1 MSTPLPPGTGA
12 LPPPP
17 QRRPLFLGIA
27 AVSGLGLLTI
37 AGFTWLTFSSE
48 RIEPGPAAPG
58 PGDHAPMAVCANSE
72 GTVLRADVNG
82 DGHLDEVRDPAREGV
97 ITVEGGGDSWEADLD
112 DALARLGYAGSED
125 PKREA
130 RGTLGD
136 FDGDGYVDLALFF
149 ATPHL
154 GDDPVED
161 MPVHEVHFG
170 PLAQDLTS
178 ERVGPLR
185 IDFKGFVYGARAA
198 DPDGDGRA
206 ELQVFQTEGDG
217 AVDHHVGHYRDD
229 GVTVDGESVDSH
241 DRSSW
246 QGTERGWGDFEVCSD
261 E

>member
-1 MSTPLPPGTGA
+1 MAG
-12 LPPPP
+12 
-17 QRRPLFLGIA
+17 F
-27 AVSGLGLLTI
+27 GLLII
-37 AGFTWLTFSSE
+37 AGFTWLTSSSE

-58 PGDHAPMAVCANSE
+58 PGDHGPLPVCANSE
-72 GTVLRADVNG
+72 GTVLHADVNG
-82 DGHLDEVRDPAREGV
+82 DGHLDEVRDPDREGV

-125 PKREA
+125 PEREA

-149 ATPHL
+149 AAPHL

-185 IDFKGFVYGARAA
+185 IDFKGFVYGVRAA